1 MQRCC
6 LILSDESTLRVQAEI
21 SSSLRNFIQLS
32 QHFFYAKINI
42 SGKAI
47 RFWSIVR
54 FHAGVLQ
61 LNHSIFKSILCAS
74 PSLSATRRQA
84 DTTEATPQL
93 LTRTAEEALGGRIMG
108 KKVNKGRR
116 DGRKTH
122 KQATKKKQTIAK
134 RQAGSL
140 KKQPESCGRKSRGQC
155 TKLSTRVSCWCYQE
169 RLCSGPVTVSL
180 CTANGAMSSCI

>member
-21 SSSLRNFIQLS
+21 SFSLRNFIQLS
-32 QHFFYAKINI
+32 QHFFYGKINI

-74 PSLSATRRQA
+74 PSLSATRRQV

-122 KQATKKKQTIAK
+122 KQATKKANNSQEAGWQFKEAVRVMWEKIK
-134 RQAGSL
+134 RSVHETEHSCQLLVLSGKAVFWTSHCFSL
-140 KKQPESCGRKSRGQC
+140 YC
-155 TKLSTRVSCWCYQE
+155 
-169 RLCSGPVTVSL
+169 
-180 CTANGAMSSCI
+180 